1 VVVKGAAGV
10 ALLTPGQRNKKTKT
24 RGRREEARLGGG
36 ASSKK
41 FQGEL
46 VTYP

>member
-1 VVVKGAAGV
+1 MVVKGAAGV

-24 RGRREEARLGGG
+24 REEGRGQAGGWG
-36 ASSKK
+36 FKK